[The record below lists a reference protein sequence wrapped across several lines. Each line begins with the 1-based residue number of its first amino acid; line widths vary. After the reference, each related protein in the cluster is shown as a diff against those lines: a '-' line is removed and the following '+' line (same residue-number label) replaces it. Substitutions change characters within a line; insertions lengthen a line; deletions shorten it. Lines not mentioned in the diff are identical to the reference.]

1 MADFPSIAC
10 TLTTIEL
17 LSDWVQNSLIS
28 FIHKPPSLKLP
39 GAWQKQEC
47 TTNKGP
53 VICKQR
59 SP

>member
-17 LSDWVQNSLIS
+17 LCDWVQNSFIS
-28 FIHKPPSLKLP
+28 FIHKTPSLKLP

-59 SP
+59 SL